1 MRLERHVEAG
11 PSSRPTSPS
20 STTSRR
26 TSTPSKDHVL
36 ESTKQTEMEMQ
47 LRRTIRE
54 DGEPRH
60 EEAEETEGKGVKPV
74 LELGGE
80 EGLRRRSREK
90 TIVLDLGN
98 GPEDVIL
105 IDWAEGDPEVRT
117 GFTTRGEA
125 ECL

>member
-1 MRLERHVEAG
+1 MGLERHVEAG

-20 STTSRR
+20 SATCRR
-26 TSTPSKDHVL
+26 PSTPEKNHVL

-54 DGEPRH
+54 DGELRH
-60 EEAEETEGKGVKPV
+60 EEAEEREGKGIRPV
-74 LELGGE
+74 LELGRG

-105 IDWAEGDPEVRT
+105 IDWAEGDPEVRPA
-117 GFTTRGEA
+117 FTTRGEA

>member
-1 MRLERHVEAG
+1 MGLERHVEAG

-26 TSTPSKDHVL
+26 TSTPKKDHVL
-36 ESTKQTEMEMQ
+36 ESTKQTETEMQ
-47 LRRTIRE
+47 LRRDVRE
-54 DGEPRH
+54 DGELRH
-60 EEAEETEGKGVKPV
+60 EEAEETEGKGVRPV

-90 TIVLDLGN
+90 TVVLDLGN
-98 GPEDVIL
+98 GPEDVVL
-105 IDWAEGDPEVRT
+105 IDWAEGDPEVHLDL
-117 GFTTRGEA
+117 TTRSKA